1 MASVTDILQ
10 GFTIIAVVILVGFV
24 IGRIGL
30 LGPAAR
36 PVIAR
41 LTFFV
46 LTPSLLFT
54 VMLDADPDELFTP
67 LVLASVIAA
76 AVVFVVF
83 ALVARLV
90 WRRSVADTVVGAL
103 SSGYVNANNIGLPV
117 AAYVLGDATLIAPV
131 ILVQLLVIS
140 PVALTL
146 LDSSTSG
153 VVTLRSIVAQPVRN
167 PIIIASALGLGVSL
181 LGIDL
186 PEAAVEPFRIIG
198 GGAVPLMLIA
208 FGISLAGGR
217 ILEPG
222 PQRRDAFLASALK
235 LLLMPAVA
243 LLAGLAL
250 GLHGD
255 DLFVVVTL
263 AGLPTAQ
270 NVFNYAQRYEAAEVL
285 ARDTIAVT
293 TLGALP
299 VLMIVAATL
308 H

>member
-1 MASVTDILQ
+1 MLQ

-24 IGRIGL
+24 VGRIGL

-46 LTPSLLFT
+46 LAPSLLFT
-54 VMLDADPDELFTP
+54 IMLEADVADLVSP
-67 LVLASVIAA
+67 LVGASVAA
-76 AVVFVVF
+76 ALGAFGLYS
-83 ALVARLV
+83 LVARLV
-90 WRRSVADTVVGAL
+90 WRRRVADTVVGAL
-103 SSGYVNANNIGLPV
+103 GAGYVNANNIGLPV
-117 AAYVLGDATLIAPV
+117 AGYVLGDATLMAPV
-131 ILVQLLVIS
+131 ILVQLLVFS

-146 LDSSTSG
+146 LDASTSG
-153 VVTLRSIVAQPVRN
+153 VVTLRRVLAQPVRN
-167 PIIIASALGLGVSL
+167 PIIIASAAGLALSVLGV
-181 LGIDL
+181 DL
-186 PEAAVEPFRIIG
+186 PDAAVEPFRIVG

-208 FGISLAGGR
+208 FGISLAGQR

-222 PQRRDAFLASALK
+222 AQRRDAILASSIK
-235 LLLMPAVA
+235 LLVMPALA
-243 LLAGLAL
+243 LLVGTVL
-250 GLHGD
+250 GLHGH

-263 AGLPTAQ
+263 AALPTAQ
-270 NVFNYAQRYEAAEVL
+270 NVFNYAQRYDAAEVL

-299 VLMIVAATL
+299 VLMVVAATL

>member
-1 MASVTDILQ
+1 MALVTDILQ
-10 GFTIIAVVILVGFV
+10 GFAIIAVVILVGFV
-24 IGRIGL
+24 VGRIGL
-30 LGPAAR
+30 LGPEAR

-46 LTPSLLFT
+46 LAPCLLFT
-54 VMLDADPDELFTP
+54 VMVEADPAELLSP
-67 LVLASVIAA
+67 LVAASVAA
-76 AVVFVVF
+76 ALGSFLVFT
-83 ALVARLV
+83 LVARLV

-103 SSGYVNANNIGLPV
+103 GSGYVNANNIGLPV
-117 AAYVLGDATLIAPV
+117 AAYVLGDATLMAPV
-131 ILVQLLVIS
+131 ILVQLLVFS

-146 LDSSTSG
+146 LDASTSG
-153 VVTLRSIVAQPVRN
+153 VVTLRRIVAQPVRN
-167 PIIIASALGLGVSL
+167 PIIIASAVGLAISL

-186 PEAAVEPFRIIG
+186 PPAAVEPFRIVG

-208 FGISLAGGR
+208 FGISLAGVR

-222 PQRRDAFLASALK
+222 PRRRDALLAAALK
-235 LLLMPAVA
+235 LVLMPALA

-263 AGLPTAQ
+263 AALPTAQ
-270 NVFNYAQRYEAAEVL
+270 NVFNYAQRYDAAETL

-299 VLMIVAATL
+299 VLMLVAATL